1 MKMEFDLRLTQ
12 EQKLIMTQQMQ
23 MSVKILQMSNFEI
36 QNYIDKELQEN
47 PVLEAEAK
55 AKKNDEEVNYKEL
68 IKYLDNDYNYANKN
82 YYVNNEEE
90 VSPFNFISAK
100 KSLKEYLEEQI
111 IDLNISQYERYLCM
125 YIIEDIDSRGYLF
138 SEKRS
143 LAEELNVEVEVIE
156 NALNI
161 IHNLEPTG
169 IGAEDLKECLKI
181 QLRALSYDEENLYTI
196 VDEYLELIADNKYN
210 VLAKKLNVSIK
221 KAQEY
226 GDVIKTLEPKPS
238 RGFFTG
244 EDIKYI
250 APEAIIRKIDNEYY
264 VIMNNDS
271 VPKLNINNMYKNIIY
286 NDEDAS
292 TVKYVK
298 EKINSA
304 MFLMKSINQREN
316 TIYRIL
322 KKLVEIQKE
331 FFDYGKN
338 HLKPLTLKEIAEML
352 EIHESTVSRAI
363 RDKYIYT
370 DKGTIKI
377 KDLFTTGLS
386 QRNSDDDVS
395 TILIKNEIKEIVD
408 NENKKKPYS
417 DQKICDMLKEKNLK
431 ISRRTVAKYREEL
444 GIKSSSKRK
453 RY

>member
-1 MKMEFDLRLTQ
+1 MEFDLRLTQ

-55 AKKNDEEVNYKEL
+55 AKKSEEEVNYKEL
-68 IKYLDNDYNYANKN
+68 IKYLDEDYNYSNKN

-100 KSLKEYLEEQI
+100 KSLKEYLEEQV
-111 IDLNISQYERYLCM
+111 IDLKLSRYERYLCM

-138 SEKRS
+138 SDKQS
-143 LAEELNVEVEVIE
+143 LAEELNIGVEVIE
-156 NALNI
+156 KTLDI
-161 IHNLEPTG
+161 IQNLDPTG
-169 IGAEDLKECLKI
+169 IGAQDLKECLKI
-181 QLRALSYDEENLYTI
+181 QLRALSYDEEDLYTI

-210 VLAKKLNVSIK
+210 VLAKKLNVSNK

-226 GDVIKTLEPKPS
+226 GDIIKTLEPKPS
-238 RGFFTG
+238 RGFYTG

-250 APEAIIRKIDNEYY
+250 APEAIIRKIEDKYF

-271 VPKLNINNMYKNIIY
+271 VPKLNINNTYKNIIY
-286 NDEDAS
+286 NDEDAK

-322 KKLVEIQKE
+322 KKLVEIQKD

-338 HLKPLTLKEIAEML
+338 YLKPLTLKEIAEML

-386 QRNSDDDVS
+386 QKNSGDDVS
-395 TILIKNEIKEIVD
+395 TILIKNEIKEMVD

-417 DQKICDMLKEKNLK
+417 DQKICDMLKSQDLK

>member
-55 AKKNDEEVNYKEL
+55 AKKSEEEVNYKEL
-68 IKYLDNDYNYANKN
+68 IKYLDEDYNYSNKN

-100 KSLKEYLEEQI
+100 KSLKEYLEEQV
-111 IDLNISQYERYLCM
+111 IDLKLSRYERYLCM

-138 SEKRS
+138 SDKQS
-143 LAEELNVEVEVIE
+143 LAEELNIGVEVIE
-156 NALNI
+156 KTLDI
-161 IHNLEPTG
+161 IQNLDPTG
-169 IGAEDLKECLKI
+169 IGAQDLKECLKI
-181 QLRALSYDEENLYTI
+181 QLRALSYDEEDLYTI

-210 VLAKKLNVSIK
+210 VLAKKLNVSNK

-226 GDVIKTLEPKPS
+226 GDIIKTLEPKPS
-238 RGFFTG
+238 RGFYTG

-250 APEAIIRKIDNEYY
+250 APEAIIRKIEDKYF

-271 VPKLNINNMYKNIIY
+271 VPKLNINNTYKNIIY
-286 NDEDAS
+286 NDEDAK

-322 KKLVEIQKE
+322 KKLVEIQKD

-338 HLKPLTLKEIAEML
+338 YLKPLTLKEIAEML

-386 QRNSDDDVS
+386 QKNSGDDVS
-395 TILIKNEIKEIVD
+395 TILIKNEIKEMVD

-417 DQKICDMLKEKNLK
+417 DQKICDMLKSQDLK

>member
-1 MKMEFDLRLTQ
+1 MKMEFDLRLSQ

-23 MSVKILQMSNFEI
+23 MSVKILQMSSLEI
-36 QNYIDKELQEN
+36 QTYISKELQEN
-47 PVLEAEAK
+47 PILEAEAK
-55 AKKNDEEVNYKEL
+55 PKKNEDDINYKEL
-68 IKYLDNDYNYANKN
+68 VKYLDNDYNYSNKN

-90 VSPFNFISAK
+90 ASPFNFISAK

-111 IDLNISQYERYLCM
+111 IDLKLSKYERYLCM
-125 YIIEDIDSRGYLF
+125 YLIEDIDSRGYIY
-138 SEKRS
+138 SNKEI
-143 LAEELNVEVEVIE
+143 LAEELKVEVSVIE
-156 NALNI
+156 GALNI
-161 IHNLEPTG
+161 IHNLDPAG
-169 IGAEDLKECLKI
+169 IGAFDLKECLEI
-181 QLRALSYDEENLYTI
+181 QLRALSYEDENLYII
-196 VDEYLELIADNKYN
+196 VNEYLEYIADNKYN
-210 VLAKKLNVSIK
+210 VLAKKFNISIQ

-226 GDVIKTLEPKPS
+226 GDIIKTLEPKPS
-238 RGFFTG
+238 RGFYTG
-244 EDIKYI
+244 EDVKFVS
-250 APEAIIRKIDNEYY
+250 PEAVIRKIDNEYF

-271 VPKLNINNMYKNIIY
+271 LPKLNINTLYKNIIY
-286 NDEDAS
+286 NDEDAN

-322 KKLVEIQKE
+322 KKLVEIQRDY
-331 FFDYGKN
+331 FDHGEKY
-338 HLKPLTLKEIAEML
+338 LKPLTLKEIAEML
-352 EIHESTVSRAI
+352 EVHESTVSRAI
-363 RDKYIYT
+363 RDKYVYT

-386 QRNSDDDVS
+386 QKNSDEDIS

-408 NENKKKPYS
+408 NENVKKPYS
-417 DQKICDMLKEKNLK
+417 DQKICDMLVGKNLK